1 MAILDEIEEWPVGQP
16 GWNSMVKQILAR
28 ANAIP
33 EIALDALAQKM
44 VAGSGIALNYN
55 SATKVLTVSG
65 TGAGGLDT
73 EAMMDYIAS
82 NMTVGGLTGTYD
94 GPAGTID
101 FPGGV
106 GGSSIKEIS
115 APSDHG
121 LSGWT
126 VHPDQAGTSTTPTA
140 GVVHLVRCR
149 AVESVNIGNLC
160 TRVNAAGTGLSN
172 CYVGLY
178 GLDGTRLGVSADL
191 STAWNSTGEKI
202 NPLTS
207 TVPVVA
213 GTAYIAALLMGAGTA
228 LTLPRA
234 SASSMSNY
242 GIALPQLR
250 VATFGSGLT
259 ALPTSI
265 DFSTA
270 VNNTGLVQYWVG
282 MKV

>member
-28 ANAIP
+28 ANLIP

-65 TGAGGLDT
+65 TGAEGLDT

-82 NMTVGGLTGTYD
+82 NITVGGLTGTYD
-94 GPAGTID
+94 DPAGTID
-101 FPGGV
+101 FPGG
-106 GGSSIKEIS
+106 GGSATAKEVS

-126 VHPDQAGTSTTPTA
+126 THPDQAGTSVIPTA
-140 GVVHLVRCR
+140 GVVHLVRAR
-149 AVESVNIGNLC
+149 AVESVPILNLC
-160 TRVNAAGTGLSN
+160 NRVNAAGTGLSN
-172 CYVGLY
+172 CFMGIY
-178 GLDGTRLGVSADL
+178 GLDGTRLGVTADL
-191 STAWNSTGEKI
+191 STAWASTGEKI
-202 NPLTS
+202 NPLVAG
-207 TVPVVA
+207 VPVEA
-213 GTAYIAALLMGAGTA
+213 GTDYVIATLMGAGTA

-242 GIALPQLR
+242 GISLPQFR
-250 VATFGSGLT
+250 VATFSSGLT

-265 DFSTA
+265 NFATA
-270 VNNTGLVQYWVG
+270 VNNTGLIQFWTG
-282 MKV
+282 MKA